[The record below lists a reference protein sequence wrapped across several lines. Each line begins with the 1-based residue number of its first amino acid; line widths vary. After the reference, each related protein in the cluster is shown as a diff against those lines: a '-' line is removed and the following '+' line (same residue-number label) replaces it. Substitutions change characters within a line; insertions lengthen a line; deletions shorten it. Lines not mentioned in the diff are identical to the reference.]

1 MNVYVGGWS
10 LKPERDNQV
19 STPVAGSLHDG
30 VLDLSFEP
38 SGQRVKPI
46 TVTPGSL
53 EPMSLASLGQGRAA
67 GNWFL
72 WAFLSHLSPICWSVH
87 NSPSGSTR
95 RLQFPTSPAPRPRRR
110 RSVKWPGPKAV

>member
-38 SGQRVKPI
+38 SDRRVKPF

-53 EPMSLASLGQGRAA
+53 EPMSLASLGDGYRCHTRLRDYWLKASPDLDGYA
-67 GNWFL
+67 GTQPN
-72 WAFLSHLSPICWSVH
+72 
-87 NSPSGSTR
+87 
-95 RLQFPTSPAPRPRRR
+95 
-110 RSVKWPGPKAV
+110 

>member
-38 SGQRVKPI
+38 SGRRVKPF

-53 EPMSLASLGQGRAA
+53 EPMSLASLGDGY
-67 GNWFL
+67 
-72 WAFLSHLSPICWSVH
+72 
-87 NSPSGSTR
+87 
-95 RLQFPTSPAPRPRRR
+95 RLPHSLRDYWLKASPRPRQLRR
-110 RSVKWPGPKAV
+110 DARTAIIGTI